1 LIYIYICE
9 KWKSRVSLNSILL
22 FFGEIIYLNSKNN
35 GTDDSNSTY
44 FAPHAETELGLFI
57 RGVKINITRYNI
69 CSVVIVE
76 TGRVKIS

>member
-1 LIYIYICE
+1 LKNQLGKE
-9 KWKSRVSLNSILL
+9 AVRQRFSLLEL
-22 FFGEIIYLNSKNN
+22 FNTKKQLTLYTG
-35 GTDDSNSTY
+35 
-44 FAPHAETELGLFI
+44 AELGLFI